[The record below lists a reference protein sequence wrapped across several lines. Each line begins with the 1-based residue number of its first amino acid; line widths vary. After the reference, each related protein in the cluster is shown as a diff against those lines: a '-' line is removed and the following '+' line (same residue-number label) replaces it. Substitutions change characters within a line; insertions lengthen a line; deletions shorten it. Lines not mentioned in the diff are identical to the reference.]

1 MSLKKIK
8 LFLAILLVISL
19 TTSGC
24 GNKINKKP
32 EKVQRKEKAP
42 ESLKAIYDN
51 VDKIVEAAEI
61 ETKEKEERK
70 EEQEEEKL
78 ESEEDGAKE
87 EENNKA
93 KDEEDKDKEK
103 ENKNKESKNKE
114 ESQKELDQIIRE
126 IYESW
131 NKYEIEAIKKGATN
145 NNVNKFRES
154 LDNLA
159 IVSEK
164 KETYNMISNGSQV
177 FLALAP
183 FFNLYKDDIY
193 GETSLIKY
201 YVYQGYLSGLN
212 GEVDKGEEFLSLGE
226 EQINRLNTKIEED
239 KKKNEDVGLLKKS
252 IEDMKFSLKSN
263 SSQLLK
269 IKKDIIIGNLKKLEE

>member
-1 MSLKKIK
+1 MKKAR
-8 LFLAILLVISL
+8 LFLAILLIISL
-19 TTSGC
+19 TISGC
-24 GNKINKKP
+24 GNKVNKKP

-51 VDKIVEAAEI
+51 VDKIVETAEI
-61 ETKEKEERK
+61 ETNEKEEGQ
-70 EEQEEEKL
+70 EEQEEKKL
-78 ESEEDGAKE
+78 ESEEEGTKE
-87 EENNKA
+87 EENNKE
-93 KDEEDKDKEK
+93 KEEEDKPEEK
-103 ENKNKESKNKE
+103 ESKDKGSKNKE
-114 ESQKELDQIIRE
+114 ESQKEPDQIIKE
-126 IYESW
+126 TYENW
-131 NKYEIEAIKKGATN
+131 NKYEVEAVKKGATN
-145 NNVNKFRES
+145 DNVNKFRES

-164 KETYNMISNGSQV
+164 KEAYNMILNGSQV

-193 GETSLIKY
+193 GETSSIKY

-212 GEVDKGEEFLSLGE
+212 GEVDKGEEFLSFGE
-226 EQINRLNTKIEED
+226 DQINRLNTKIEED
-239 KKKNEDVGLLKKS
+239 KKKNKDVEVLKKS

-263 SSQLLK
+263 NSQLLK